1 MVGCHVI
8 KTLQDF
14 HVDPSPGSLIA
25 GKDPTEGV
33 CVREAD
39 WGWDCLF
46 SAGGMVALPDEAK
59 EDLALELEKE
69 GDVLDVRYCVR
80 V

>member
-1 MVGCHVI
+1 
-8 KTLQDF
+8 
-14 HVDPSPGSLIA
+14 
-25 GKDPTEGV
+25 
-33 CVREAD
+33 
-39 WGWDCLF
+39 
-46 SAGGMVALPDEAK
+46 MVALHDEAK